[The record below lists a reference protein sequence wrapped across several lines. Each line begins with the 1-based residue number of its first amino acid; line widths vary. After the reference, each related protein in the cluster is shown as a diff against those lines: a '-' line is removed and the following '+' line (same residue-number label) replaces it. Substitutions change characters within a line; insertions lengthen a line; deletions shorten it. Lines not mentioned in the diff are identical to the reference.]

1 MPLAPI
7 SRARLQAT
15 LACAGACAFFAWRGG
30 PGPAIAAGVTGALAL
45 LAWFVPRGYAPVQ
58 RGLDRVLHFVLAA
71 FTWVLLGL
79 FYLLVFVP
87 LRLWRGV
94 TGHDPLHRRPD
105 AKATTYLQPV
115 PPAAANRFDRQF

>member
-15 LACAGACAFFAWRGG
+15 LACVGACALFAWRGG
-30 PGPAIAAGVTGALAL
+30 VGPAIATGVTGTLAL
-45 LAWFVPRGYAPVQ
+45 LAWFIPHGYAPVQ
-58 RGLDRVLHFVLAA
+58 LCLDRVLHFVLAA

-87 LRLWRGV
+87 LRLWRGLIR
-94 TGHDPLHRRPD
+94 HDPLRRRSDP
-105 AKATTYLQPV
+105 KATTYLQPV